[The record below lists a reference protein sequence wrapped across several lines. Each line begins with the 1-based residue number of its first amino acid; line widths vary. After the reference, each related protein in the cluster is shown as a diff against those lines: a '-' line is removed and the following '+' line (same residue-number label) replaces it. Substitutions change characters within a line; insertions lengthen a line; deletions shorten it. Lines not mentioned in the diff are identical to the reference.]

1 MNEAEEERL
10 IQKPNTMGLILDIE
24 TPDDLAK
31 NISNTE
37 RNKDLKRLSMGSSNG
52 EQNQNERRDE
62 TWLDCIPYY
71 SFTNDLFN
79 TFDKPFLFMLFA
91 QNLNHGLWMMAILA
105 TQDYFKNYLHLD
117 PGQMTVYI
125 SIIHLPWS
133 IKILYGLVSD
143 NLPVFGTRRKSY
155 IIIMGIIQSISLLYL
170 FIHPKVRVMGV
181 VFALT
186 TACFTEAF
194 VNVVADAIMVIQSRK
209 DPVNGSQN
217 LVSFSYFSIS
227 IGSIIGCM
235 TSGYII

>member
-91 QNLNHGLWMMAILA
+91 
-105 TQDYFKNYLHLD
+105 
-117 PGQMTVYI
+117 
-125 SIIHLPWS
+125 
-133 IKILYGLVSD
+133 
-143 NLPVFGTRRKSY
+143 
-155 IIIMGIIQSISLLYL
+155 
-170 FIHPKVRVMGV
+170 
-181 VFALT
+181 
-186 TACFTEAF
+186 
-194 VNVVADAIMVIQSRK
+194 
-209 DPVNGSQN
+209 
-217 LVSFSYFSIS
+217 
-227 IGSIIGCM
+227 
-235 TSGYII
+235 